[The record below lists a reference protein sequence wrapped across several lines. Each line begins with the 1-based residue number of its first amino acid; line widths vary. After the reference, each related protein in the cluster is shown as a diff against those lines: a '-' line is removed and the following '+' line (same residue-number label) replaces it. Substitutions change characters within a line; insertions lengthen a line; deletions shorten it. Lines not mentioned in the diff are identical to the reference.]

1 MKTMLIF
8 IPMLALGLLFV
19 WGARKFYYSRPHSF
33 IREDGRTWTWNP
45 DDSFTDP
52 DGATVTDPDTLMDCQ
67 ADWAQLHQR
76 AASGTA
82 KLRRGRRFVS

>member
-19 WGARKFYYSRPHSF
+19 WGVRKYYYSRPHS
-33 IREDGRTWTWNP
+33 WNP

-67 ADWAQLHQR
+67 AEWALLHQR